1 MQLPRLLIAPALVI
15 AGIGLAPTAAADCTT
30 AGNTTICS
38 VGGSDGGGSGPVVP
52 YPCGYDYYCNDDWG
66 WFIP

>member
-1 MQLPRLLIAPALVI
+1 MRLLCLLVSPVLVS
-15 AGIGLAPTAAADCTT
+15 AGLYLAPTAAADCTT
-30 AGNTTICS
+30 SGNTTICS
-38 VGGSDGGGSGPVVP
+38 AGGSGDSGSGPVVP